1 MISESTYDLIII
13 GGGIVGLA
21 TAREFLLKLK
31 GFRVLILEAEDQIG
45 KHQTSHNS
53 GVLHSGI
60 YYQPNSVKSK
70 NCLRGYSLM
79 LNYLVEQ
86 AIPHQICGKIIV
98 AKKENELEML
108 QKLYEN
114 GLNVG
119 LDKIRILTDKESSE
133 MQPGIKAVKSLW
145 VPYTGIVSYLQ
156 VAGHLEKEVI
166 LMGGK
171 VLLGQKVINLALNSN
186 QEWVV
191 TTSKDVFRS
200 KYVISCAGLQ
210 ADRIIPNKSILKK
223 YRIIPFKGDYYA
235 LMNTF
240 YQNINHL
247 LYPVPDPVFPFLG
260 IHFTCHID
268 GSRSLGPNAV
278 ISLNRSDYKNHSINI
293 GDLNSIITFPGFWK
307 FVRRYW
313 RTGLKEMMLF
323 ANQESF
329 VKEGSSFGITV
340 RKSDLSKMESGIRAL
355 VIDNQGYINDDFIL
369 FQDHNCLHVLNAPSP
384 AATASL
390 AIAETIY
397 QKLISGLN
405 TGF

>member
-133 MQPGIKAVKSLW
+133 MQP
-145 VPYTGIVSYLQ
+145 
-156 VAGHLEKEVI
+156 E
-166 LMGGK
+166 
-171 VLLGQKVINLALNSN
+171 
-186 QEWVV
+186 
-191 TTSKDVFRS
+191 SK
-200 KYVISCAGLQ
+200 L
-210 ADRIIPNKSILKK
+210 
-223 YRIIPFKGDYYA
+223 
-235 LMNTF
+235 
-240 YQNINHL
+240 
-247 LYPVPDPVFPFLG
+247 
-260 IHFTCHID
+260 
-268 GSRSLGPNAV
+268 
-278 ISLNRSDYKNHSINI
+278 
-293 GDLNSIITFPGFWK
+293 
-307 FVRRYW
+307 
-313 RTGLKEMMLF
+313 
-323 ANQESF
+323 
-329 VKEGSSFGITV
+329 
-340 RKSDLSKMESGIRAL
+340 
-355 VIDNQGYINDDFIL
+355 
-369 FQDHNCLHVLNAPSP
+369 
-384 AATASL
+384 
-390 AIAETIY
+390 
-397 QKLISGLN
+397 
-405 TGF
+405 